1 MENRNNERARK
12 GTKIIILSVII
23 CGFIFFLY
31 WFFYLK
37 NFVTTDDAYVQADS
51 SYVSSRIPGTIEKVY
66 VKNDDYVKKGDILVF
81 LDSAVYKLKVE
92 ELQNKLES
100 LDFKI
105 KSTEIDLDILKH
117 NLKKNIKK
125 AQNDMNL
132 ALDEKN
138 RINTEI
144 KSLIAQKNS
153 LEQDLYLAKLQYKR
167 YKRLYKKHTISKE
180 KFDEVETTYNK
191 LKFQIESITHKI
203 ASLKIMEHE
212 SSKKIKNAKIAMS
225 IARKNESK
233 ILSATESLNSLK
245 KERDYV
251 RASLD
256 EAKLQL
262 SYCKIKAPISGY
274 VAGSKLQRGNRVLP
288 GQVLMVVVPLD
299 KVYVEAN
306 FKETQLT
313 NIRIGQKAE
322 IRADMYP
329 HVTFYGHVIG
339 IRAGTGQVFSLLP
352 PENASG
358 NWIKVVQ
365 RIPVKIELDDYDY
378 KKNPL
383 RLGSSLVVK
392 VDIRDRSGKTLR

>member
-66 VKNDDYVKKGDILVF
+66 VKNDDYVKKGDILVL
-81 LDSAVYKLKVE
+81 LDPAVYKLKVE

-329 HVTFYGHVIG
+329 HVTFYGHIIG

>member
-12 GTKIIILSVII
+12 GTKIIIISVII

-66 VKNDDYVKKGDILVF
+66 VKNDDYVKKGNILVL
-81 LDSAVYKLKVE
+81 LDPAIYKLKVE
-92 ELQNKLES
+92 QLQNKLES

-144 KSLIAQKNS
+144 KSLVAQKNS
-153 LEQDLYLAKLQYKR
+153 LEQDLYLARLQYKR

-191 LKFQIESITHKI
+191 LKFQIDSITHKI

-212 SSKKIKNAKIAMS
+212 SNKKIKNAKIAMS
-225 IARKNESK
+225 IARKNELK

-288 GQVLMVVVPLD
+288 GQVLMVIVPLD

-365 RIPVKIELDDYDY
+365 RIPVKIELDDYVY

>member
-1 MENRNNERARK
+1 MENRNNEKAKK

-66 VKNDDYVKKGDILVF
+66 VKNDDYVKKGDILVL
-81 LDSAVYKLKVE
+81 LDPAVYKLKVE

-322 IRADMYP
+322 IEADMYP
-329 HVTFYGHVIG
+329 DITFHGHVIG

>member
-1 MENRNNERARK
+1 MENRNNERAKK

-37 NFVTTDDAYVQADS
+37 NFVTTDDAYVHADS
-51 SYVSSRIPGTIEKVY
+51 SYVSSRIPGTIERVY
-66 VKNDDYVKKGDILVF
+66 VKNDDYVKKGDILVL
-81 LDSAVYKLKVE
+81 LDPAIYKLKVE

-100 LDFKI
+100 IDFKI

-125 AQNDMNL
+125 AQNDMSL

-138 RINTEI
+138 RINIEI

-153 LEQDLYLAKLQYKR
+153 LKQDFYLAKLQYKR
-167 YKRLYKKHTISKE
+167 YKRLYKKHTIPKE
-180 KFDEVETTYNK
+180 KFDEIETAYNK
-191 LKFQIESITHKI
+191 IKFQIESITHKI
-203 ASLKIMEHE
+203 ASLKIMEHQ
-212 SSKKIKNAKIAMS
+212 SSEKIKNAKIAMS
-225 IARKNESK
+225 IARKNELK

-245 KERDYV
+245 KERGYV
-251 RASLD
+251 RAALN
-256 EAKLQL
+256 EARLQL
-262 SYCKIKAPISGY
+262 SYCIIRAPISGY

-313 NIRIGQKAE
+313 NLRIGQKAE

-329 HVTFYGHVIG
+329 HVRFYGHVVG

-365 RIPVKIELDDYDY
+365 RIPVKIELDDYNY

-383 RLGSSLVVK
+383 RLGSSLIVK
-392 VDIRDRSGKTLR
+392 VDIRDRTGKTLR

>member
-144 KSLIAQKNS
+144 KSLMAQKNS

-167 YKRLYKKHTISKE
+167 YKRLYKKHTIPKE
-180 KFDEVETTYNK
+180 KFDEIETTYNK

-203 ASLKIMEHE
+203 ASLKIMEHQ
-212 SSKKIKNAKIAMS
+212 SSEKIKNAKIAMS
-225 IARKNESK
+225 IARKNELK

-245 KERDYV
+245 KERGYV
-251 RASLD
+251 RAALN

-288 GQVLMVVVPLD
+288 GQVLLVIVPLD

-313 NIRIGQKAE
+313 DIRIGQKAE
-322 IRADMYP
+322 IEADMYP
-329 HVTFYGHVIG
+329 DITFHGHVVG

-365 RIPVKIELDDYDY
+365 RIPVKIELDNYDY

-392 VDIRDRSGKTLR
+392 VDIRDKTGKTLR